1 MYEPAP
7 VVSIIGLV
15 ILVLGL
21 LLMGLTLLRAGR
33 VKGNDRTVLTDVP
46 VPRRRELQQQVRAQQ
61 VKVAKELPLLRAM
74 ATDMVARRS
83 GLWFCAGALVT
94 ELGILL
100 IGTGSVVKLV
110 VAAVLAVVISSLAV
124 GLDRQARA
132 GAAFLEQ
139 HPAG

>member
-83 GLWFCAGALVT
+83 GLWFCSGALVT